1 MLEISQTKNIVSM
14 EKQKIH
20 LIVKRDE
27 VNAADALDV
36 DVMMHLEEYTLTLN
50 EVYPQV
56 EFIVSVIEE

>member
-1 MLEISQTKNIVSM
+1 MLEISQTKKIVSM

-36 DVMMHLEEYTLTLN
+36 NVMMHLEEEALSLN

-56 EFIVSVIEE
+56 EFIVSVIE

>member
-1 MLEISQTKNIVSM
+1 M

-20 LIVKRDE
+20 LMVKREE

-36 DVMMHLEEYTLTLN
+36 NVMMHLEEETLSLN

-56 EFIVSVIEE
+56 EFIVSVIE

>member
-1 MLEISQTKNIVSM
+1 M

-36 DVMMHLEEYTLTLN
+36 NVMMHLEEEALSLN

-56 EFIVSVIEE
+56 EFIVSVVDSNSKFPHYCN

>member
-1 MLEISQTKNIVSM
+1 M

-36 DVMMHLEEYTLTLN
+36 NVMMHLEEEALSLN

-56 EFIVSVIEE
+56 EFIVSVSGMP